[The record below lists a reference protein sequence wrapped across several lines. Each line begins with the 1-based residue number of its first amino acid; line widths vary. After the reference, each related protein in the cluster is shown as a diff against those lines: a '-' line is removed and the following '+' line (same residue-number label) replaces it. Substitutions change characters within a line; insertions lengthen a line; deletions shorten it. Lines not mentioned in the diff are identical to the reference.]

1 MPCYPCHII
10 ALAEYLAH
18 LECATLLQSSPSPCL
33 LPSLFRLV
41 AASRWRLLLCTL
53 RFSACGVAKDNAPPQ
68 RGGGSA
74 GGGAATAA
82 AALVPLTRVCAQV
95 AKGPR
100 QENQAVQ
107 HLFFPFGEK
116 GDYNYFWKFTCTWWM
131 SSFLF
136 NFVMIKNQLLI
147 WLIIYDN
154 IIILFFFF

>member
-1 MPCYPCHII
+1 MQHSAVRMPCYPCHII

-74 GGGAATAA
+74 GGGSCNRCSRPRSTYACVCSSSERPPARKSSGATFVFPIRGKRGLQLFLKIYLH
-82 AALVPLTRVCAQV
+82 LVNV
-95 AKGPR
+95 K
-100 QENQAVQ
+100 
-107 HLFFPFGEK
+107 FF
-116 GDYNYFWKFTCTWWM
+116 
-131 SSFLF
+131 
-136 NFVMIKNQLLI
+136 I
-147 WLIIYDN
+147 
-154 IIILFFFF
+154 